1 MIDLAGM
8 LAGIARDAQS
18 FEPVDGLTVLTLA
31 ALEGILSVD
40 NSLVLAI
47 LVRSLPKEQQKKAL
61 AYGILGAFFF
71 RIVAILFAAYLI
83 QFTVFKLVGGAYLIY
98 LAMKHMFFFYK
109 EEAHQLNPRAGANFW
124 RTVTAVELT
133 DVAFA
138 IDSIT
143 AAVAMTNKLLIVWLG
158 GVLGI
163 VFLRFLAGFLVRLLE
178 KLPKL
183 EDLAYQLIFF
193 IGTKLFLDG
202 LHVKIEHTVFWM
214 MMGVIVI
221 LGSALVYRDYH
232 QRESRTRHHHI
243 LLEKLRKGE
252 MEVEELLRMEYIP
265 REVIEYLLLENCLFI
280 AAPGPGGTCDGRG
293 SGGAATASRA
303 TGPGRSPSLPSGG

>member
-1 MIDLAGM
+1 MPGLEE
-8 LAGIARDAQS
+8 LVAGIVRDVHS
-18 FEPVDGLTVLTLA
+18 FQAVDALTVLTLA

-61 AYGILGAFFF
+61 AYGILGAFIF
-71 RIVAILFAAYLI
+71 RILAILFAAYLMR
-83 QFTVFKLVGGAYLIY
+83 FTVFKLVGGAYLIY
-98 LAMKHMFFFYK
+98 LAMKHMFFFHK
-109 EEAHQLNPRAGANFW
+109 EDAYQQSPRAGASFW
-124 RTVTAVELT
+124 KTVAAVELT
-133 DVAFA
+133 DIAFA

-143 AAVAMTNKLLIVWLG
+143 AAVAMTDKLLIVWLG

-163 VFLRFLAGFLVRLLE
+163 IFLRFLAGFLVRLLE

-202 LHVKIEHTVFWM
+202 FHVKIEHEVFWL
-214 MMGVIVI
+214 MMGVIII

-232 QRESRTRHHHI
+232 QRKSRTKHHH
-243 LLEKLRKGE
+243 LLMERLRKGE
-252 MEVEELLRMEYIP
+252 IETEELLQMEHIP
-265 REVIEYLLLENCLFI
+265 REVIDYLRRENCLTI
-280 AAPGPGGTCDGRG
+280 TAPGSKG
-293 SGGAATASRA
+293 SCGND
-303 TGPGRSPSLPSGG
+303 

>member
-1 MIDLAGM
+1 M
-8 LAGIARDAQS
+8 LAVAELIAEITREIYSLQ
-18 FEPVDGLTVLTLA
+18 PVDALTVLTLA

-61 AYGILGAFFF
+61 AYGIIGAFVF
-71 RIVAILFAAYLI
+71 RILALIFAAYLMR
-83 QFTVFKLVGGAYLIY
+83 FMVFKLVGGGYLIY

-109 EEAHQLNPRAGANFW
+109 EDAHKMSARTGASFW
-124 RTVTAVELT
+124 KTVAAVELT
-133 DVAFA
+133 DIAFS

-143 AAVAMTNKLLIVWLG
+143 AAVAMSDKLVIVWLG

-163 VFLRFLAGFLVRLLE
+163 ISLRFLAGFLVRLLE
-178 KLPKL
+178 RLPKL

-202 LHVKIEHTVFWM
+202 FHVKIEHGVFWL
-214 MMGVIVI
+214 MMGIIII

-232 QRESRTRHHHI
+232 QRKTQTKHHHLLMERLQRGEI
-243 LLEKLRKGE
+243 ETRELLE
-252 MEVEELLRMEYIP
+252 MEYIP
-265 REVIEYLLLENCLFI
+265 REVIDYLRRENCLKI
-280 AAPGPGGTCDGRG
+280 TAPNPNG
-293 SGGAATASRA
+293 SCNAPELSK
-303 TGPGRSPSLPSGG
+303 P